1 MGTFS
6 LEDSSDEEEDF
17 ESAPKMSAQALAD
30 LLGLPYPP
38 KIVERV
44 SLIHNL
50 KKVHQKAPYLKAAL
64 LTRKK

>member
-1 MGTFS
+1 MGTLS

-30 LLGLPYPP
+30 LLDLPYPP
-38 KIVERV
+38 KPIKIET
-44 SLIHNL
+44 
-50 KKVHQKAPYLKAAL
+50 KACFKMFSKSAGLKAAL